1 MSPEGELPSPV
12 PPAAAPGRSASSSGD
27 APAED
32 SLSSWYE
39 AAPAEEPAPQWY
51 APPAEDLGHEPQ
63 HAAAEAVV
71 ETSWEPEPD
80 VEAPP
85 PAPRK
90 AAPRKAAK
98 KAAPKKATP
107 AKAAKATKRANP
119 VKTAEAVPTK
129 RAPRKATPRTVAP
142 RPVETT
148 EVTTTA
154 PPETEAWTTAEG
166 DYPAGLQEL
175 LVADPAA
182 PVTVVPARRRSRAV
196 GFVLVVVVLMLAG
209 AAALG
214 AAAYNERKVSTYTS
228 KAVVLVD
235 QPFVIAASRDQGI
248 VLKLSALRVRYASQI
263 ASTNFAQQVADRAA
277 LPIGVVRQEL
287 SAQLPSLGLQ
297 LVLLAKGGDPETTR
311 RVASAAAQVLI
322 ENNEAQQAAIH
333 VKPELV
339 VKLSVVTPA
348 ERGKLLE
355 PDHKRSAEL
364 GAGAAVA
371 VLLAA
376 GLIRSATR
384 RRDDT

>member
-1 MSPEGELPSPV
+1 V
-12 PPAAAPGRSASSSGD
+12 SSSD
-27 APAED
+27 VQAED
-32 SLSSWYE
+32 SLSSWYQ
-39 AAPAEEPAPQWY
+39 AAPAEEPEPQWY
-51 APPAEDLGHEPQ
+51 APPAEALGHEPQ
-63 HAAAEAVV
+63 HAEPEPVDAS
-71 ETSWEPEPD
+71 SWEPEPEAEPVVD
-80 VEAPP
+80 APP

-98 KAAPKKATP
+98 KAAPKKTAPT
-107 AKAAKATKRANP
+107 KAAKATKRANP
-119 VKTAEAVPTK
+119 VKDVGAVPTK
-129 RAPRKATPRTVAP
+129 RAPRKAPPRKAAP

-154 PPETEAWTTAEG
+154 VPETEVWTTAEG

-175 LVADPAA
+175 LVEPTA
-182 PVTVVPARRRSRAV
+182 PVTVVPARRRSRVV

-228 KAVVLVD
+228 RAVVLVD

-287 SAQLPSLGLQ
+287 SAQLPALGLQ
-297 LVLLAKGGDPETTR
+297 LVLLAKGGDPETTQ

-384 RRDDT
+384 RRDGT